1 MNVLV
6 DKGNKIPLTEIIQTS
21 PQKLKPIILAQIKS
35 FINFLTITLKTVK
48 AIMKEPQIQVTVNRV
63 KQLNVGFVQTN
74 ID

>member
-1 MNVLV
+1 MSVLV

-48 AIMKEPQIQVTVNRV
+48 AIMKEPQI
-63 KQLNVGFVQTN
+63 
-74 ID
+74 